1 MKTAVSIPDHVFRA
15 AETLANRLGI
25 SRSELFARAVAAYTK
40 AHQHDKVREALDL
53 VYDEEPSRLD
63 AALSQM
69 QWDSLS
75 KDSW

>member
-25 SRSELFARAVAAYTK
+25 SRSELFARALTAYTK
-40 AHQHDKVREALDL
+40 DHQHDKVRQALDL

-69 QWDSLS
+69 QWESVS

>member
-1 MKTAVSIPDHVFRA
+1 MKTAVSIPDHVFSA

-25 SRSELFARAVAAYTK
+25 SRSELFARALVAYTK
-40 AHQHDKVREALDL
+40 AHQHDRVREALDL
-53 VYDEEPSRLD
+53 VYEEEPSRLD

-69 QWDSLS
+69 QWASVT